1 MAEEQQGK
9 DMDELIK
16 AMKTAFASEFAF
28 YLKAHNFHWNV
39 EGVNFHQFHC
49 LFGAIYEEVY
59 GSIDLFAENIRK
71 LGAYAPGSFS
81 RFSMLS
87 TVNDE
92 LMVPEALDMV
102 KELLDDSDLMIGIM
116 KNVFDLATELGEDG
130 LANFAAERMDAH
142 QKHSWMLRST
152 LK

>member
-1 MAEEQQGK
+1 MAEEQKGK
-9 DMDELIK
+9 NMDELIK

-39 EGVNFHQFHC
+39 EGINFQQFHC

-71 LGAYAPGSFS
+71 LGAYAPGSFA

-92 LMVPEALDMV
+92 LMVPNALDMV
-102 KELLDDSDLMIGIM
+102 KELLDDSELMIGIM
-116 KNVFDLATELGEDG
+116 KNVFDLSTELGEDG

>member
-1 MAEEQQGK
+1 
-9 DMDELIK
+9 MDELIK
-16 AMKTAFASEFAF
+16 ALKTAFASEFAF

-39 EGVNFHQFHC
+39 EGPNFPQYHE
-49 LFGAIYEEVY
+49 LFSKIYEEVF
-59 GSIDLFAENIRK
+59 GSIDAFAENIRK
-71 LGAYAPGSFS
+71 LNSYAPGSLA

-87 TVNDE
+87 NVNDE
-92 LMVPEALDMV
+92 LGIPSAENMMR
-102 KELLDDSDLMIGIM
+102 ELLDDSDLMIGLM
-116 KNVFDLATELGEDG
+116 KNVFDLATENGEDG

>member
-9 DMDELIK
+9 NMDELIK
-16 AMKTAFASEFAF
+16 ALKTAFASEFAF

-39 EGVNFHQFHC
+39 EGVNFKQFHC
-49 LFGAIYEEVY
+49 LFGDIYEEVF
-59 GSIDLFAENIRK
+59 GSIDIFAENIRK

-92 LMVPEALDMV
+92 LMVPNALDMV
-102 KELLDDSDLMIGIM
+102 KELLDDSDLMVGIM